1 MRTKTKALVLA
12 LCAVLLVVTT
22 VFVTMAFLTSEDS
35 VQNTFTVGKVEITL
49 DEAKVDSY
57 GNEIAN
63 AERVKENEYK
73 LIPGHTYIKD
83 PTIHVSEGSEDC
95 YLFVT
100 IKNDIANIEDSANT
114 IAAQMKN
121 NGWKPVEGE
130 NGVYCYCD
138 GDGNKKVVE
147 EKENKILFSEF
158 TISGSVENKALTG
171 YSTSADK
178 TQNIIEIKAYAIQ
191 ADGFESKTIAEIW
204 AAAKPTE

>member
-73 LIPGHTYIKD
+73 LIPSHTYVKD
-83 PTIHVSEGSEDC
+83 PTIHVDSNSEDC
-95 YLFVT
+95 YLFVK
-100 IKNDIANIEDSANT
+100 IQNDLGSDGVINGIA
-114 IAAQMKN
+114 N
-121 NGWKPVEGE
+121 NGWVLVEGTQD
-130 NGVYCYCD
+130 VYCYYGVTD
-138 GDGNKKVVE
+138 GETNSTKQIVKPGKDKKVFDTFTFG
-147 EKENKILFSEF
+147 EKANPDNYDTATKNAKIIV
-158 TISGSVENKALTG
+158 T
-171 YSTSADK
+171 
-178 TQNIIEIKAYAIQ
+178 AYAIQ
-191 ADGFESKTIAEIW
+191 ADGLSEKTPAEIW
-204 AAAKPTE
+204 ALFK

>member
-73 LIPGHTYIKD
+73 LIPSHTYVKD
-83 PTIHVSEGSEDC
+83 PTIHVDSNSEDC
-95 YLFVT
+95 YLFVR
-100 IKNDIANIEDSANT
+100 IQNDLGSDGVINGIA
-114 IAAQMKN
+114 N
-121 NGWKPVEGE
+121 NGWVLVEGTQD
-130 NGVYCYCD
+130 VYCYYGVTD
-138 GDGNKKVVE
+138 GETNSTKQIIKPGEDKKVFDTFTFG
-147 EKENKILFSEF
+147 EKANPNNYDTATKSAKIIV
-158 TISGSVENKALTG
+158 T
-171 YSTSADK
+171 
-178 TQNIIEIKAYAIQ
+178 AYAIQ
-191 ADGFESKTIAEIW
+191 ADGLSEKTPAEIW
-204 AAAKPTE
+204 ALFK

>member
-73 LIPGHTYIKD
+73 LIPSHTYVKD
-83 PTIHVSEGSEDC
+83 PTIHVDSNSEDC
-95 YLFVT
+95 YLFVK
-100 IKNDIANIEDSANT
+100 IQNDLGSDGVINGIA
-114 IAAQMKN
+114 N
-121 NGWKPVEGE
+121 NGWVLVEGTQD
-130 NGVYCYCD
+130 VYCYYGVTD
-138 GDGNKKVVE
+138 GETNSTKQIVKPGEDKKVFDTFTFG
-147 EKENKILFSEF
+147 EKANPNNYDTATNNAKIIV
-158 TISGSVENKALTG
+158 T
-171 YSTSADK
+171 
-178 TQNIIEIKAYAIQ
+178 AYAIQ
-191 ADGFESKTIAEIW
+191 ADGLSEKTPAEIW
-204 AAAKPTE
+204 ALFK

>member
-73 LIPGHTYIKD
+73 LIPSHTYVKD
-83 PTIHVSEGSEDC
+83 PTIHVDSNSEDC
-95 YLFVT
+95 YLFVR
-100 IKNDIANIEDSANT
+100 IQNDLGSDGVINGIA
-114 IAAQMKN
+114 N
-121 NGWKPVEGE
+121 NGWVLVEGTQD
-130 NGVYCYCD
+130 VYCYYGVTD
-138 GDGNKKVVE
+138 GETNSTKQIVKPGEDKKVFDTFTFG
-147 EKENKILFSEF
+147 EKANPNNYDTATKNAKIIV
-158 TISGSVENKALTG
+158 T
-171 YSTSADK
+171 
-178 TQNIIEIKAYAIQ
+178 AYAIQ
-191 ADGFESKTIAEIW
+191 ADGLSEKTPAEIW
-204 AAAKPTE
+204 ALFK

>member
-73 LIPGHTYIKD
+73 LIPSHTYVKD
-83 PTIHVSEGSEDC
+83 PTIHVDSNSEDC
-95 YLFVT
+95 YLFVK
-100 IKNDIANIEDSANT
+100 IQNDLGSEGVINGIA
-114 IAAQMKN
+114 N
-121 NGWKPVEGE
+121 NGWVLVEGTQD
-130 NGVYCYCD
+130 VYCYYGVTD
-138 GDGNKKVVE
+138 GETNSTKQIVKPGEDKKVFDTFTFG
-147 EKENKILFSEF
+147 EKANPNNYDTATKNAKIIV
-158 TISGSVENKALTG
+158 T
-171 YSTSADK
+171 
-178 TQNIIEIKAYAIQ
+178 AYAIQ
-191 ADGFESKTIAEIW
+191 ADGLSEKTPAEIW
-204 AAAKPTE
+204 ALFK

>member
-73 LIPGHTYIKD
+73 LIPSHTYVKD
-83 PTIHVSEGSEDC
+83 PTIHVDSNSEDC
-95 YLFVT
+95 YLFVK
-100 IKNDIANIEDSANT
+100 IQNDLGSDGVINGIA
-114 IAAQMKN
+114 N
-121 NGWKPVEGE
+121 NGWVLVEGTQD
-130 NGVYCYCD
+130 VYCYYGVTD
-138 GDGNKKVVE
+138 GETNSTKQIVKPGKDKKVFDTFTFG
-147 EKENKILFSEF
+147 EKANPDNYDTATKNAE
-158 TISGSVENKALTG
+158 
-171 YSTSADK
+171 
-178 TQNIIEIKAYAIQ
+178 IIVTAYAIQ
-191 ADGFESKTIAEIW
+191 ADGLSEKTPAEIW
-204 AAAKPTE
+204 ALFK

>member
-73 LIPGHTYIKD
+73 LIPSHTYVKD
-83 PTIHVSEGSEDC
+83 PTIHVDSNSEDC
-95 YLFVT
+95 YLFVK
-100 IKNDIANIEDSANT
+100 IQNDLGSDGVINGIA
-114 IAAQMKN
+114 N
-121 NGWKPVEGE
+121 NGWVLVEGTQD
-130 NGVYCYCD
+130 VYCYYGVTD
-138 GDGNKKVVE
+138 GETNSTKQIVKPGEDKKVFDTFTFG
-147 EKENKILFSEF
+147 EKANPDNYDTATKNAKIIV
-158 TISGSVENKALTG
+158 T
-171 YSTSADK
+171 
-178 TQNIIEIKAYAIQ
+178 AYAIQ
-191 ADGFESKTIAEIW
+191 ADGLSEKTPAEIW
-204 AAAKPTE
+204 ALFK